1 MSDTHKISIEKLDVE
16 NFPTWSIKIK
26 YVLVN
31 KGLWKAVELGDGAVD
46 VVDKEMDQ
54 KALALIGLSVED
66 HHLHTLEDS
75 TSAKDAWGRLEAI
88 YKSKS
93 NARKL
98 QLKKELNSL
107 RKESG
112 EPLTKFVSRAK
123 AIRGQ
128 LCAAGVEVKSEEVV
142 WAVLAGLPKE
152 YEVVVTVL
160 QTAEQLDDVD
170 VLLSKLLIVEQSIGS
185 STESDKAL
193 YSSGRGS
200 GRGRT
205 LEDGGRGQTL
215 EDGGRG
221 RTLEDGG
228 RGRTL
233 EDGGRGQTFED
244 NPRGGRRINGVCWNC
259 GITGHREVD
268 CRKPRMNGRAGGS
281 GSRESGLL
289 GRHIALRA
297 GSALNTLDWV
307 LDSGASRH
315 MTSDASVLRDIRP
328 LTERVTFTGFM
339 GEQCEAEAVGS
350 ALLYGVAG
358 SKPGDVLLLGNVH
371 YVPGAAANLLSI
383 PVCVRNGAKF
393 EFEDNKCYIT
403 VGGEVVA
410 EAECKEGVYTLSVG
424 ALKVPSSAKEVALA
438 TTAAESAELWH
449 RRYGHLGYENLA
461 RLLSGDMVTGIGVT
475 AEAFKSAGEDICEP
489 CVQAKQHRL
498 PHPSSVSDSKEP
510 LELLHMDVC
519 GPFADTSLGGARYFA
534 TFLDDYSK
542 LSVVRPLEFKSDVTA
557 VTKEVICMLE
567 KQSGRSVLVVRTDN
581 GTEYVNHGLSSYF
594 KAKGILHQKS
604 VRYVPEQNGSA
615 ERLNR
620 TLLERV
626 RAMLGDSGLPKKL
639 WAEAVVTAN
648 YIRNRSPVSTRDK
661 TPWELFFGK
670 KPDVAGMRVFGAR
683 AYVHDPRQLRGKL
696 KKRSEMGYLVG
707 YEPNAKGYRIYM
719 DSGKM
724 RTAVHVVLEESGT
737 AVEKEV
743 IVDDSV
749 VVDVGSG
756 MELADTPDGP
766 EGTDS
771 PSEEEEE
778 TVGAPPG
785 PASGASSAAAGG
797 GRYPSRERQGPKD
810 WWKAATAM
818 MATVDVARTVDVEM
832 ESEDEELSKLRM
844 VPELVPEQGLEDLD
858 VEHILDELIAEQ
870 GLEDGTARTVGLH
883 LARNEGELDASEVV
897 VCKEP
902 DTAESVGA
910 RLEFKATKEVLD
922 FMGGTLD
929 YGMTFGKRDG
939 PLGYWDATDYTGILD
954 TRSYIIGYV
963 FILDGGAIGWSSM
976 RQPAVGASMM
986 KAAKF
991 KPVAFDGME
1000 ALWLRML
1007 VYK

>member
-1 MSDTHKISIEKLDVE
+1 MSDTQKFSIEKLDVE
-16 NFPTWSIKIK
+16 NFPTWRVKMK
-26 YVLVN
+26 YVLIN
-31 KGLWKAVELGDGAVD
+31 KGVYKAVELGDDAVD

-54 KALALIGLSVED
+54 KAMALIGLHVQD
-66 HHLHTLEDS
+66 HNLHILEES
-75 TSAKDAWGRLEAI
+75 TSAKDAWIRLENI

-98 QLKKELNSL
+98 MLKKELNNL
-107 RKESG
+107 RKEDE

-123 AIRGQ
+123 GLRDQ
-128 LCAAGVEVKSEEVV
+128 LCAAGLEVKSEEVV
-142 WAVLAGLPKE
+142 WAVMAGLPRE
-152 YEVVVTVL
+152 YDVIVTVL

-170 VLLSKLLIVEQSIGS
+170 VLLSKLLIIEQSIGAS
-185 STESDKAL
+185 AESDKAL

-200 GRGRT
+200 GRQ
-205 LEDGGRGQTL
+205 EDRRGQTVV
-215 EDGGRG
+215 EDRRG
-221 RTLEDGG
+221 RTVVED
-228 RGRTL
+228 R
-233 EDGGRGQTFED
+233 RGQTVVVDRRGQTVED
-244 NPRGGRRINGVCWNC
+244 YGRRIKGACWNC
-259 GITGHREVD
+259 GIAGHREVD
-268 CRKPRMNGRAGGS
+268 CSKPRMYGRAEGS
-281 GSRESGLL
+281 GTRESGLL
-289 GRHIALRA
+289 GREVALRA

-315 MTSDASVLRDIRP
+315 MTSDATVLTDIRP

-350 ALLYGVAG
+350 ALLYGVRG
-358 SKPGDVLLLGNVH
+358 SKPGDVLLIRDVL

-383 PVCVRNGAKF
+383 PVSVRNGAKF
-393 EFEDNKCYIT
+393 EFEDEKCYIT

-410 EAECKEGVYTLSVG
+410 EAVCKAGVYTLSG
-424 ALKVPSSAKEVALA
+424 QSLEIPSSAKEVALA
-438 TTAAESAELWH
+438 ATAAESAELWH

-461 RLLSGDMVTGIGVT
+461 RLQSGEMVTGIGVT
-475 AEAFKSAGEDICEP
+475 VEAFKSAGGDICEP

-498 PHPSSVSDSKEP
+498 PHPSSASDSKEP

-519 GPFADTSLGGARYFA
+519 GPFAEPSLGGARYFA

-567 KQSGRSVLVVRTDN
+567 KQSGRSVLAVRTDN

-626 RAMLGDSGLPKKL
+626 RAMLGDSGLAKKL

-707 YEPNAKGYRIYM
+707 YEPNGKGYRIYL

-724 RTAVHVVLEESGT
+724 RTAVHAVFKESGKESGT
-737 AVEKEV
+737 IVEKEV
-743 IVDDSV
+743 MVDDSV
-749 VVDVGSG
+749 DVEVGSG
-756 MELADTPDGP
+756 MELNDTPDAP
-766 EGTDS
+766 ESTDS

-785 PASGASSAAAGG
+785 PAPGASSAAGGG
-797 GRYPSRERQGPKD
+797 GRYPSRERHGPKD

-818 MATVDVARTVDVEM
+818 LATVHEPSTIVDVEM
-832 ESEDEELSKLRM
+832 EPEKDEELD
-844 VPELVPEQGLEDLD
+844 EQGLEDLD
-858 VEHILDELIAEQ
+858 VEHVLDELIAEH
-870 GLEDGTARTVGLH
+870 GLEDGNARTVVLH
-883 LARNEGELDASEVV
+883 LDQNEGELDGSEVV

-910 RLEFKATKEVLD
+910 MLEFKATKGVLD
-922 FMGGTLD
+922 YVGGTLD
-929 YGMTFGKRDG
+929 YGKMFGMGDG
-939 PLGYWDATDYTGILD
+939 LLSYFATDYSGVLD
-954 TRSYIIGYV
+954 TRSYTIGYV
-963 FILDGGAIGWSSM
+963 LILSEGAICWSSK
-976 RQPAVGASMM
+976 RQPIVGALMREAEC
-986 KAAKF
+986 KL
-991 KPVAFDGME
+991 VAFDGKGV
-1000 ALWLRML
+1000 LQWLRML
-1007 VYK
+1007 VFE